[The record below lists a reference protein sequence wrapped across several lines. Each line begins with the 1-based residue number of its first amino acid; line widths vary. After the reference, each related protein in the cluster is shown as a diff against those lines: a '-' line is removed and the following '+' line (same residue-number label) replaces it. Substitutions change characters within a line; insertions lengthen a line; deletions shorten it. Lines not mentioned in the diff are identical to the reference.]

1 MDQNRADGDHDGDPL
16 HWLPDQP
23 DSAWA
28 ARIVDAAP
36 VIILILDDD
45 GRIVYFN
52 AYFERLSGWALD
64 EVRGADWV
72 ERFIPPRLRAQIG
85 ALRQRALAGQRTRG
99 HVNAVLTRSG
109 GEIEVEWHDQCLAG
123 TQGAGHGLVAVGL
136 DVSQRERA
144 VREMQLSEEG
154 YRSVIETMPDGF
166 WVVDLDGRLLEVNDE
181 YCRMSGYAR
190 AELVGADIG
199 LVEAIE
205 DAAATAAHIARVE
218 AQGFDR
224 FESLHR
230 RRDGSLWP
238 VEVTVSMNRAL
249 RRQFVFVRDLSAIK
263 AAAAE
268 RLAAEQAMRH
278 MAFHDALTQLP
289 NRRLLADR
297 IAQARAALARHGGHG
312 GLLFVDLDDFKRVN
326 DRDGHDVGDALLV
339 EVAQRL
345 KGVVRAHDTVA
356 RIGGD
361 EFVVMLAQLPAERAA
376 AHAALDDVAR
386 KLDLAIAAPARL
398 GGRTV
403 RCRASLGGT
412 LFGARDDLD
421 AILVRADAEMY
432 AAKAAR
438 QRAVDPLPPT

>member
-1 MDQNRADGDHDGDPL
+1 MDRKRADGDPL
-16 HWLPDQP
+16 HWLTEQP
-23 DSAWA
+23 DAALA

-36 VIILILDDD
+36 VVIVILDGD

-52 AYFERLSGWALD
+52 GYFERLIGWSLD

-72 ERFIPPRLRAQIG
+72 ERFIPQRLQAEIG
-85 ALRQRALAGQRTRG
+85 ELRRRALAGNRNRG
-99 HVNAVLTRSG
+99 HVNPVLTRDG
-109 GEIEVEWHDQCLAG
+109 REIEIEWHDQRLSAVHDAH
-123 TQGAGHGLVAVGL
+123 QGLVAVGI

-154 YRSVIETMPDGF
+154 YRSVVEAMPDGF

-190 AELVGADIG
+190 AELVGATVG
-199 LVEAIE
+199 LIEAIE

-218 AQGFDR
+218 VQGFDR

-230 RRDGSLWP
+230 RHDGSLWP
-238 VEVTVSMNRAL
+238 VEITVSMNRAL
-249 RRQFVFVRDLSAIK
+249 RRQFVFIRDLSAIK
-263 AAAAE
+263 AAEAE

-297 IAQARAALARHGGHG
+297 VAQVRAALARNGGHG
-312 GLLFVDLDDFKRVN
+312 GLLFVDLDDFKRIN
-326 DRDGHDVGDALLV
+326 DRCGHDAGDALLV
-339 EVAQRL
+339 EIAQRL
-345 KGVVRAHDTVA
+345 KSVVRAHDTVA

-361 EFVVMLAQLPAERAA
+361 EFVVMLAQLPGERSVAR
-376 AHAALDDVAR
+376 AALDDVAR
-386 KLDLAIAAPARL
+386 KLELAIVAPARL
-398 GGRTV
+398 GRHV
-403 RCRASLGGT
+403 LHCRASLGGT
-412 LFGARDDLD
+412 LFGAHDDLD

-432 AAKAAR
+432 AAKTAR
-438 QRAVDPLPPT
+438 QHAADELPPA